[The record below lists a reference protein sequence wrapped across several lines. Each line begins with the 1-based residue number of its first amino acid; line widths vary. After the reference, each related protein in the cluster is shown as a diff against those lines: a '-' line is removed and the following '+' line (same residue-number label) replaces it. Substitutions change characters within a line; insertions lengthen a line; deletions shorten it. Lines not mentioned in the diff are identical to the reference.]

1 MSVCFSPADKSQDE
15 IQETETRKHPQKGVI
30 ILKGVIS
37 WPVTVTSLGNFK
49 LQLNY
54 VSLKVF

>member
-37 WPVTVTSLGNFK
+37 CPVTVTSLGNFK